1 MITTDTVTALLAAPP
16 PRAVPAAVRRAA
28 RSWASHTFLPLFGVF
43 FLVIGIPA
51 AAAFLPWKLLEDW
64 QLGSGRA
71 RSTAGVVVAT
81 EKTSLSID
89 DIDVVCYTF
98 GYQPAGGPPQ
108 TARCYTTGARWTEG
122 ARVTVRYFPAKPAV
136 ARIEGARR
144 SAGNLASIA
153 VLLFPLIGGAMAGV
167 GVFARWRTLRVLRE
181 GVVVEAEVVS
191 VDETS
196 TQINYKSIYRIVVRS
211 PAFGGDGT
219 VTTRRVAEREVRLA
233 LARARD
239 RQPTY
244 VLRHPRHPKHLL
256 FPEAWVEPAATRPE
270 RDRGR
275 SGGR

>member
-1 MITTDTVTALLAAPP
+1 MLTTDTITALLAAPP
-16 PRAVPAAVRRAA
+16 PRPVPAAVRRAA

-64 QLGSGRA
+64 QLGTGRA
-71 RSTAGVVVAT
+71 RSTEGEVLTT

-89 DIDVVCYTF
+89 DVDVIRYTF

-108 TARCYTTGARWTEG
+108 TGRCYTTGARWAEG
-122 ARVTVRYFPAKPAV
+122 ARVTVRYLPAAPAV

-144 SAGNLASIA
+144 SAGNLASVA
-153 VLLFPLIGGAMAGV
+153 VLLFPLIGGTMAGF

-196 TQINYKSIYRIVVRS
+196 TQINYKSVYRIVVRS

-244 VLRHPRHPKHLL
+244 VLRHPRHPRHLL
-256 FPEAWVEPAATRPE
+256 FPEAWVEATPAEAG
-270 RDRGR
+270 RGPGR
-275 SGGR
+275 AGGR